1 MEKMFKYRI
10 IISCCIVLLLI
21 SIKSFA
27 QDAHFSQFYSA
38 PTFLS
43 PSLAG
48 STGGTRF
55 VANYRNQ
62 WPGITKTYQT
72 FAVSADFYLS
82 EYRSGFGALLVTDKA
97 GSANL
102 NTTYL
107 GLQYSF
113 RVKLGDSWQ
122 FVPGLQ
128 YTFGQKSIDRSK
140 LIFPDEAVT
149 GTPSSGQI
157 YLTDTR
163 ALYMDLATS
172 VFFYSPKFWIGAV
185 SDHLLRPNYSFL
197 GDKATLPLKIINF
210 GGMNLWRANARRV
223 EEPRIASLSYRFE
236 YQKGFKQLDI
246 GGFLYG
252 RVLDFGVWYRG
263 LPIFKNENLANHFM
277 DNDALVLMLGVST
290 GPLRIAYSYDL
301 QLSNLSTYGTGAHEI
316 SIIWEIDELFECI
329 DCFSRRNTIQFH
341 KNRPRNMRVN

>member
-21 SIKSFA
+21 SIKSGA

-62 WPGITKTYQT
+62 WPGISKTYQT

-128 YTFGQKSIDRSK
+128 YTFGQKSLDRSK
-140 LIFPDEAVT
+140 LIFPDEVVN

-210 GGMNLWRANARRV
+210 GGMNLWRANAHRV

-263 LPIFKNENLANHFM
+263 LPVFKNENLANHFM

-290 GPLRIAYSYDL
+290 GALRIAYSYDL
-301 QLSNLSTYGTGAHEI
+301 QLIKS
-316 SIIWEIDELFECI
+316 
-329 DCFSRRNTIQFH
+329 FSLWHRSA
-341 KNRPRNMRVN
+341 

>member
-1 MEKMFKYRI
+1 MHKSRI
-10 IISCCIVLLLI
+10 IISCCIALLLN
-21 SIKSFA
+21 IKVVA

-62 WPGITKTYQT
+62 WPGISKTYQT

-113 RVKLGDSWQ
+113 RVPLGDDWQ

-128 YTFGQKSIDRSK
+128 FTFGQKSLDRSK
-140 LIFPDEAVT
+140 LLFPDEVVT
-149 GTPSSGQI
+149 GTPSSGQV
-157 YLTDTR
+157 YLTSTK
-163 ALYMDLATS
+163 AQYMDLATS

-185 SDHLLRPNYSFL
+185 ADHILKPNYSFM
-197 GDKATLPLKIINF
+197 GDKAILPLKFVNF
-210 GGMNLWRANARRV
+210 GGMNLWRANVSRI
-223 EEPRIASLSYRFE
+223 EEPRFASLSYRFE
-236 YQKGFKQLDI
+236 YQNGFKQLDI
-246 GGFLYG
+246 GGYIYG
-252 RVLDFGVWYRG
+252 KVLDFGVWYRG
-263 LPIFKNENLANHFM
+263 LPIFKNENIQNQLI
-277 DNDALVLMLGVST
+277 DNDALVLTLGVST
-290 GPLRIAYSYDL
+290 GPFRVAYSYDL
-301 QLSNLSTYGTGAHEI
+301 QLSTLSTYGAGAHEI
-316 SIIWEIDELFECI
+316 SIIWEIDELFECV
-329 DCFSRRNTIQFH
+329 DCFSRRNTLQFH
-341 KNRPRNMRVN
+341 KNRPRNMKVN